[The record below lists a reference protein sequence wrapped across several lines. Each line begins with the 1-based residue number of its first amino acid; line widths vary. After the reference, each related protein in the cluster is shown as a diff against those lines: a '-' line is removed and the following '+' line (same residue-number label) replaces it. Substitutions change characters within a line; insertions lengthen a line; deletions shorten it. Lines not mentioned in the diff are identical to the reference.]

1 MLANAFT
8 ISRIVLSVA
17 LLAADAFS
25 PQFFVIYGLAG
36 LTDMLDGFVARKTG
50 TESELGAR
58 LDSIADLVL
67 TIACL
72 VKVLPAISVPT
83 WLWVWVA
90 AIILVKVVNVISGLV
105 IERRLVLPHTIAN
118 KAAGLVA
125 FLVPFTIPLLG
136 VTVPAVVA
144 CTVATFA
151 AVQEGHLIRT
161 RTTGPTA

>member
-1 MLANAFT
+1 MASALT
-8 ISRIVLSVA
+8 ICRIVLGIT
-17 LLAADAFS
+17 LLLTDAFS
-25 PQFFVIYGLAG
+25 LPFFAVYGLAG

-50 TESELGAR
+50 TESELGAK

-72 VKVLPAISVPT
+72 VKVLSAISVPM
-83 WLWVWVA
+83 WLWAWMA
-90 AIILVKVVNVISGLV
+90 AIVLVKVINVISGLV

>member
-1 MLANAFT
+1 MANTLT
-8 ISRIVLSVA
+8 ISRVVLSVA
-17 LLAADAFS
+17 LLLPDAFS
-25 PQFFVIYGLAG
+25 LPFFLIYALAG

-72 VKVLPAISVPT
+72 VKVLPAIGVPT
-83 WLWVWVA
+83 WLWAWMA
-90 AIILVKVVNVISGLV
+90 AIVLVKVINVISGLV
-105 IERRLVLPHTIAN
+105 IERHLVLPHTIAN
-118 KAAGLVA
+118 KAAGLAA
-125 FLVPFTIPLLG
+125 FLVPFAIPLLG

>member
-1 MLANAFT
+1 MANTLT
-8 ISRIVLSVA
+8 ISRVVLSVA
-17 LLAADAFS
+17 LLLPDAFS
-25 PQFFVIYGLAG
+25 LPFFLIYALAG

-50 TESELGAR
+50 TESELGAK

-67 TIACL
+67 TIVCL

-83 WLWVWVA
+83 WLWAWMA
-90 AIILVKVVNVISGLV
+90 AIALVKVANVISGLV

-125 FLVPFTIPLLG
+125 FLVPFTIPMLG
-136 VTVPAVVA
+136 VTVPAIVA
-144 CTVATFA
+144 CAIATFA

-161 RTTGPTA
+161 RSIDPTA